1 MMQDVSSIVQVY
13 LCLFISSLIFI
24 HDFLFASLFQT
35 INNKT
40 NQNKI
45 PIHVLFRQDILKIST
60 NNILFLKKILM
71 QMLLIPWDE
80 NLNTTNIS
88 EIFQKQ

>member
-60 NNILFLKKILM
+60 NNILFFKKNPNADAFDSLRGKFKYN
-71 QMLLIPWDE
+71 E
-80 NLNTTNIS
+80 H
-88 EIFQKQ
+88 F